1 MGITVPKF
9 NQPQVAQSGL
19 PTVRVDPGA
28 TAASFGSGPAFQ
40 EGQQVAQG
48 LFDQQQKVFAEERR
62 KADEVILTDFNT
74 KLTQLKNQL
83 VYDPKSGLMTR
94 KGKDAFGAPDDIK
107 SQYDAQVEE
116 LKKGLST
123 KDQEAAANKMI
134 SGHWM
139 DLDGDIQK
147 HVYAE
152 SKAYDEETTNA
163 ALIAAHDDA
172 VTNYQDPNK
181 VKSALDAQAGTVL
194 RWAQRQGI
202 PDSDPIVQQ
211 KLEQASSKTHS
222 SIVERML
229 SNGDDLK
236 AKAYFDEVKK
246 QGGQI
251 TGEDMSRIEKAL
263 EEGSIRGESQRMS
276 LDITSKHSSLS
287 AALAEADKIQDPKVQ
302 DETRRRI
309 KERFSE
315 ADASRRDMNEKNH
328 IAALN
333 IIDKSKNID
342 DVMKSPM
349 WKNFTNSERN
359 GLISY
364 AKMKSEGLQPATS
377 WDDFYNLKTQAAEPM
392 TRDKFL
398 KTNLMEY
405 RPKMAD
411 PEFKQLIELQTSL
424 RSGDGKASAHLDG
437 FRSDQD
443 IINGLLS
450 DAGLNHAAKP
460 GTDEAKRVNL
470 FKSKVDQEI
479 IRLQEKTGKKAS
491 NEDLKRIADQFM
503 IEGATDNGIFGTGF
517 WTTKKRLFE
526 IDPKNDKQF
535 TIETDAIPR
544 DEREKI
550 EAALKKHNIQVSDK
564 AVLQLYKRKVG
575 GLVGK

>member
-1 MGITVPKF
+1 MGITVPKY
-9 NQPQVAQSGL
+9 NQPQVRESGI

-28 TAASFGSGPAFQ
+28 SSASFGAGPAFKEAQ
-40 EGQQVAQG
+40 NTAQG
-48 LFDQQQKVFAEERR
+48 LFDQQQKIYAEERR
-62 KADEVILTDFNT
+62 KADELRMTDINTQLTRFNNESVYNT
-74 KLTQLKNQL
+74 K
-83 VYDPKSGLMTR
+83 DGLMTR
-94 KGKDAFGAPDDIK
+94 RGKDAFGAPEEFGER
-107 SQYDAQVEE
+107 YDKFAQD
-116 LKKGLST
+116 LT
-123 KDQEAAANKMI
+123 KDLTPAQAEQAKRI
-134 SGHWM
+134 VDGHKTSL
-139 DLDGDIQK
+139 LDSIGK

-163 ALIAAHDDA
+163 ALIASHDDA
-172 VTNYQDPNK
+172 VTNFQDPER
-181 VKSALDAQAGTVL
+181 VKSALDAQTGTVL

-202 PDSDPIVQQ
+202 PESDPIVQQ
-211 KLEQASSKTHS
+211 KLEAASSKTHTA
-222 SIVERML
+222 IVERYL

-251 TGEDMSRIEKAL
+251 TGADMSNIEKAL
-263 EEGSIRGESQRMS
+263 EEGSIRGESQRQAREIS
-276 LDITSKHSSLS
+276 SKHSNLS
-287 AALAEADKIQDPKVQ
+287 QALAEADKIEDPKVQ

-315 ADASRRDMNEKNH
+315 AEASRRDMNEKNH
-328 IAALN
+328 INALN

-359 GLISY
+359 GLINY
-364 AKMKSEGLQPATS
+364 AKMKAEGVQPSTS
-377 WDDFYNLKTQAAEPM
+377 WDDFYNLKTQAAEPS
-392 TRDKFL
+392 TRDRFL

-411 PEFKQLIELQTSL
+411 PEFKQLIDLQTSL
-424 RSGDGKASAHLDG
+424 RNGDGKSAAHLDG

-443 IINGLLS
+443 IVNGLLS
-450 DAGLNHAAKP
+450 DAGIDFHAKP

-470 FKSKVDQEI
+470 FKSKVDQAL
-479 IRLQEKTGKKAS
+479 IRHQEQTGKKAT
-491 NEDLKRIADQFM
+491 NDELRRIAEQYM
-503 IEGATDNGIFGTGF
+503 VEGATDEGIFGTGF

-526 IDPKNDKQF
+526 IDPSKDKQF
-535 TIETDAIPR
+535 KIDATSVPR

-550 EAALKKHNIQVSDK
+550 EAALKKHNIPISDS